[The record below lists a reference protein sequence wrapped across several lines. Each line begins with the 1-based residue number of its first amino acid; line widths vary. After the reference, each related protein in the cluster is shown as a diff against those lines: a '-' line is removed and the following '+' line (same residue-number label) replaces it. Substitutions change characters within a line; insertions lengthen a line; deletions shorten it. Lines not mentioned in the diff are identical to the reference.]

1 MTPHT
6 IIWDFDGTL
15 YPLLPYDSEQILMRL
30 IRKQSNRGARRF
42 QRIMGEWVSYGDMHQ
57 WFRGT
62 HLRKLYNR
70 LYGYSIKGTPVSLL
84 ANAIDHIS
92 ALITP
97 EDRNALHRLHR
108 SGFRMLV
115 ISCGTLDL
123 CEGVLQKAGVRD
135 CFESVTANPFLLKN
149 GTINGVNPRVVNA
162 HDKLFTARKL
172 VGKSPE
178 GIAAVGDGYTDI
190 PLLDWVQY
198 PVMMDPDHSKQSKYA
213 TKPYCFT
220 PSVVALSLLLTRP

>member
-30 IRKQSNRGARRF
+30 SRKHLKKAHSF
-42 QRIMGEWVSYGDMHQ
+42 QRILGGWVSYGDMHQ
-57 WFRGT
+57 WFRGR

-70 LYGYSIKGTPVSLL
+70 LYGCSIKNTPVSLL
-84 ANAIDHIS
+84 YRAIDDIS
-92 ALITP
+92 ALFSP
-97 EDRNALHRLHR
+97 EDRDTLHGLHG

-135 CFESVTANPFLLKN
+135 CFESVTANPFRLKN
-149 GTINGVNPRVVNA
+149 GKIDGVVPRVVNA
-162 HDKLFTARKL
+162 YDKLFTARKL
-172 VGKSPE
+172 IGKSPK
-178 GIAAVGDGYTDI
+178 GIVAVGDGYTDI
-190 PLLDWVQY
+190 PLLDWAQY
-198 PVMMDPDHSKQSKYA
+198 PVMMDPGHLKQAEYA
-213 TKPYCFT
+213 VKPYYFT
-220 PSVVALSLLLTRP
+220 PSVSALPQLLTQL